1 MGKAQITSTK
11 EDYIVTNQYKKPWGW
26 ETLLIIAAILATIVG
41 VAYMVNGASAQTV
54 VQPDVVAVV
63 ETNQTTEWI
72 DSLFKVLIAGLG
84 LFLTFAI
91 RTAVTSL
98 AAALPTMMG
107 EYLRL
112 WMDDKRQR
120 DLTSA
125 ITSAVSGLIKDGKWT
140 GSAKDVIED
149 IKRNILDSTPQAAK
163 HAGITM
169 RPNDTLDAVLA
180 NIADKQSV
188 DIQKKIS
195 ETINN
200 VALAKKTIE
209 QVSPGV
215 IDDDLSRQLNRII
228 KTVQH

>member
-1 MGKAQITSTK
+1 M
-11 EDYIVTNQYKKPWGW
+11 TNQYKKPWGW

-41 VAYMVNGASAQTV
+41 VAYMVNGASAQTA

>member
-1 MGKAQITSTK
+1 M
-11 EDYIVTNQYKKPWGW
+11 TNQYKKPWGW

-91 RTAVTSL
+91 RTTVTSL

>member
-1 MGKAQITSTK
+1 M
-11 EDYIVTNQYKKPWGW
+11 TNQYKKPWGW

-209 QVSPGV
+209 QVSPNM

>member
-1 MGKAQITSTK
+1 M
-11 EDYIVTNQYKKPWGW
+11 TNQYKKPWGW

-98 AAALPTMMG
+98 AATLPTMMG

>member
-1 MGKAQITSTK
+1 M
-11 EDYIVTNQYKKPWGW
+11 TNQYKKPWGW

>member
-1 MGKAQITSTK
+1 M
-11 EDYIVTNQYKKPWGW
+11 TNQYKKPWGW

-98 AAALPTMMG
+98 AATLPTMMG

-209 QVSPGV
+209 QVSPNM

>member
-1 MGKAQITSTK
+1 M
-11 EDYIVTNQYKKPWGW
+11 TNQYKKPWGW
-26 ETLLIIAAILATIVG
+26 ETLLIVVAILATIVG
-41 VAYMVNGASAQTV
+41 VAYMINGAGAQTV
-54 VQPDVVAVV
+54 TQPDMVAVV
-63 ETNQTTEWI
+63 ETNQTAEWI

-98 AAALPTMMG
+98 AATLPTMMG

-163 HAGITM
+163 HAGVTM
-169 RPNDTLDAVLA
+169 RPNDALDAVLA

-209 QVSPGV
+209 QVSPNM

>member
-1 MGKAQITSTK
+1 M
-11 EDYIVTNQYKKPWGW
+11 TNQYKKPWGW

-169 RPNDTLDAVLA
+169 RPNDTLDTVLA